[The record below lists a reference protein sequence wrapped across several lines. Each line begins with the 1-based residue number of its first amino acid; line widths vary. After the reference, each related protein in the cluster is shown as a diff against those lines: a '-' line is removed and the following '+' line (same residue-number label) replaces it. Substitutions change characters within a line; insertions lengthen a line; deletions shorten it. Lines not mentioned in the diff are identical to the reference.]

1 MELFKKM
8 ISMQHDLNI
17 ATNGLNYAVTTAH
30 EMTGKKIN
38 WNRTAWTGA
47 ARFIET
53 LGWKHWEH
61 SKDDLDR
68 AKVVLSDIWHSLMSG
83 QLTRHAFLSGE
94 VDDQT
99 IESVASDAYLA
110 FASRWENSKMDENH
124 LDKTDRFVASLLS
137 NDENCF
143 EAQRL
148 FWEICDVIGLGLKEL
163 SQIVTTK
170 NLLYRFRNENGYG
183 TGDYKK
189 VWWWMSPT
197 GQSIEV
203 GDEIVAQD
211 IAKTIR
217 GHEQFEERLYETL
230 TTVYKINCN

>member
-1 MELFKKM
+1 MPGKCRANLNRVKGGKVELFKKM

-68 AKVVLSDIWHSLMSG
+68 AKVVLSDIWHSLMSV

-124 LDKTDRFVASLLS
+124 LDALIAPTGSPAWKTDLINGDNFLGSSSSYAAVSGYPSITVPMGFVDELPVGISFFGRAWSEPLLIEIAYS
-137 NDENCF
+137 F
-143 EAQRL
+143 EQGTKYRQRPKYL
-148 FWEICDVIGLGLKEL
+148 
-163 SQIVTTK
+163 
-170 NLLYRFRNENGYG
+170 NN
-183 TGDYKK
+183 
-189 VWWWMSPT
+189 
-197 GQSIEV
+197 
-203 GDEIVAQD
+203 
-211 IAKTIR
+211 
-217 GHEQFEERLYETL
+217 
-230 TTVYKINCN
+230 